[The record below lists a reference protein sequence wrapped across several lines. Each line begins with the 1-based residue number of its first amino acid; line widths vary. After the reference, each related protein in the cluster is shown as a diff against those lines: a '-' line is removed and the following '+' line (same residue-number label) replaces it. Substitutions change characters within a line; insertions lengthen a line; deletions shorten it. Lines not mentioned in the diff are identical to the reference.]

1 LKKAYRILKVDPTP
15 LPRSLCGVLLP
26 AVPSHPIFDDKHY
39 YYKNPQIR
47 KTNKF
52 AKISQNFLKMPYYR
66 EEDVDIRISRGRDP
80 APSIPYRRPG
90 GESPPLRTGYR
101 YGTTAYLA
109 PELGA
114 IRRSHST
121 GQRRERSPVPPP
133 PPAAPVAVPAA
144 APIVINNQRVY
155 NDYSDSDDSDS
166 LYDRPHH
173 RLSVGGGRGRRHRS
187 HSRHVSISHSPS
199 SGRTSFSRDD
209 LELERTRNEL
219 ERYRAE
225 GERER
230 EREKMERQL
239 RERERLLREE
249 ERAKGE
255 LERYR
260 SEKEKERSERLL
272 REEFELLTLKEE
284 KKRMERDRRTA
295 EEKERADKEIRDTYE
310 RMKRMEQE
318 RLAREK
324 KEREEAIE
332 KFKREEAEKAARE
345 KAERDEA
352 IAKFKREEEAKA
364 AKERKERE
372 EIIENFKKQ
381 EAARLAREK
390 AEKDAREKEYQ
401 RRLHED
407 LHKAGLDE
415 RQIVA
420 ITKGEMPRPAMP
432 PAPVHQHPH
441 PHAHPPPPPPV
452 MAPRPTYTRMSRRHL
467 SIETLRVYGIQYE
480 FDKEVRTSHPTL
492 ISRPQIISPSF
503 KSPTNIF
510 CRTPTS
516 S

>member
-1 LKKAYRILKVDPTP
+1 
-15 LPRSLCGVLLP
+15 
-26 AVPSHPIFDDKHY
+26 
-39 YYKNPQIR
+39 
-47 KTNKF
+47 
-52 AKISQNFLKMPYYR
+52 MPYYR

-90 GESPPLRTGYR
+90 GESPPLRAGYR

-109 PELGA
+109 PEIGA
-114 IRRSHST
+114 IRRSAST

-133 PPAAPVAVPAA
+133 PPAAPVAAPAV

-166 LYDRPHH
+166 LYDRSHH

-260 SEKEKERSERLL
+260 SEKEKERTERLL
-272 REEFELLTLKEE
+272 REEFELLTLREE

-332 KFKREEAEKAARE
+332 KFKREEAERAARE

-381 EAARLAREK
+381 EAARLAKEK

-415 RQIVA
+415 RTIVA
-420 ITKGEMPRPAMP
+420 ISKGELPKPAMP
-432 PAPVHQHPH
+432 PAPMHQHQHQHP
-441 PHAHPPPPPPV
+441 HPPPPPP
-452 MAPRPTYTRMSRRHL
+452 MTPRPTYTRMSRRHL

-480 FDKEVRTSHPTL
+480 FDKEVRTSPSHSHIPSLDHP
-492 ISRPQIISPSF
+492 SPL
-503 KSPTNIF
+503 KYPTNIQTTGPRF
-510 CRTPTS
+510 HPYQALGARRRARRPLGTYPPTPRDTPGYRAPACSADPDHRIRKGIRRRGRQEEETS
-516 S
+516 SS